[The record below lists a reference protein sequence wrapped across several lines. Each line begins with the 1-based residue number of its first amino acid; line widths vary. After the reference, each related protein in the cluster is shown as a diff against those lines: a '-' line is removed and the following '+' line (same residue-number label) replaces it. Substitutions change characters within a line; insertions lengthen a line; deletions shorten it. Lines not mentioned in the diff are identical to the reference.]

1 VKPALPTES
10 QQKAAELLK
19 AIDSAKTAVAS
30 KNTELKLAAAIR
42 TMAAAINKA
51 VPAPAV
57 EKAPPAKAAAAL

>member
-1 VKPALPTES
+1 
-10 QQKAAELLK
+10 LLK